1 MRYINKDQITEFIV
15 VEETK
20 ESYDVTIEFV
30 GGTAIFLENKT
41 KAECIALAEKLG
53 LILID

>member
-1 MRYINKDQITEFIV
+1 MRYINIDQITEFIV